1 MKTTKTFKLLSL
13 GLFLMIFLINIVNA
27 QTLVAGKV
35 YDSGYDNIVSGADIT
50 VTCNSNSLTALTTKS
65 LGDGTY
71 AVRFDVELCPID
83 SIVNVNGAK
92 GDLSGSD
99 SGVVIECNDQDNCA
113 EGYVSIINL
122 AIKSSQ
128 GTGNNN
134 GGGGEG
140 RHYYYCGNNYCDTG
154 ETATTCPR
162 DCEANVTTNTTAS
175 QGTVALT
182 ILENQE
188 QNASE
193 TDNETQN
200 QGGLITGAVI
210 GAEGNSGLLVIIVFL
225 AILLASLIAVRFMR
239 NREAITKRLV

>member
-1 MKTTKTFKLLSL
+1 
-13 GLFLMIFLINIVNA
+13 MIFLINIVNA

-35 YDSGYDNIVSGADIT
+35 YTSGYDDIVSGADIA
-50 VTCNSNSLTALTTKS
+50 VTCNSNDLDTTSLD
-65 LGDGTY
+65 DGTY
-71 AVRFDVELCPID
+71 AVRFDESKCGLGD
-83 SIVNVNGAK
+83 NVNVNGAK

-122 AIKSSQ
+122 AIKTSQ
-128 GTGNNN
+128 GTGGNN

-154 ETATTCPR
+154 ETATTCPK
-162 DCEANVTTNTTAS
+162 DCKANATANATTS
-175 QGTVALT
+175 QGTVELT
-182 ILENQE
+182 IENQE
-188 QNASE
+188 QNTSE
-193 TDNETQN
+193 NDNETTAEN

-210 GAEGNSGLLVIIVFL
+210 GAEGNSGLLVIIAFL

-239 NREAITKRLV
+239 NRKAITESI